1 MRQLQQQEKT
11 LTKDDEVSAIISAVA
26 RLGSSC
32 CKSTQGDG
40 GVHSCNQSLLDVAL
54 MAVRA
59 YAESHTRPSSVTQMQ
74 AAEMTGVSRSTIGK
88 MIRHGKL
95 KLNAFGQIPISEIDR
110 ALGPDN

>member
-1 MRQLQQQEKT
+1 
-11 LTKDDEVSAIISAVA
+11 
-26 RLGSSC
+26 
-32 CKSTQGDG
+32 
-40 GVHSCNQSLLDVAL
+40 
-54 MAVRA
+54 
-59 YAESHTRPSSVTQMQ
+59 MQ